1 LRQGGGVVKRGF
13 PNLGLGVHMSGI
25 LMILVFLG
33 VMAALNR
40 FEFGRFD

>member
-1 LRQGGGVVKRGF
+1 LLWGAGVAKAGAEPGPGSPPV
-13 PNLGLGVHMSGI
+13 SGI